1 MSRKPIHL
9 PNNIML
15 LPDFR
20 FSIDVTDQKEL
31 SKELEDWLSQLCRSL
46 EDTFK
51 QAYKDIKNITDVLQI
66 STDGDV
72 YTEEW
77 TDYSATS
84 TVTGWSS
91 FTIKKIYY
99 KKLGNLVFVCFDI
112 EGTSNST
119 SAYFTLPH
127 TSVNS
132 SVNFGGCLVTGVD
145 NGSGL
150 TVACRL
156 ILEGNSSTVYTYTN
170 MNNGTWTNSGTK
182 RIGGSFWYE
191 AA

>member
-1 MSRKPIHL
+1 VSRKPIHL

>member
-20 FSIDVTDQKEL
+20 FSSDVTDQKEL
-31 SKELEDWLSQLCRSL
+31 GKELEDWLSQLCRSL